1 MDAVSASKKKAFIK
15 NNEAPSIKKR
25 ALTNQLQKLR
35 TKYGID
41 IVKSGFELN
50 K

>member
-1 MDAVSASKKKAFIK
+1 LNFAKV
-15 NNEAPSIKKR
+15 NEYTYNLFEYESDIKKR